1 MESKR
6 FVTFQDY
13 ISHYAIDMDYLKKG
27 CDRPE
32 DWDKDVLFVDK
43 WDKFDIQY
51 TNKMYRINRFPTL
64 IQNWDKYNQAEI
76 FYDTDKEIKEQQ
88 SYLELERKFL
98 NVFRNLWTCSRTFV
112 ESSISYKDIFPEDI
126 DQNKLKELQEKLFE
140 SIIEVSELKDLEF
153 LLKLNLRDYISTCLC
168 FVDLNLII
176 WPGDFACPTYLT
188 DQSNRELLE
197 KICNVEGV
205 YLCPLSS

>member
-1 MESKR
+1 MESKS

-13 ISHYAIDMDYLKKG
+13 ISHYTIDMDYLKQG

-32 DWDKDVLFVDK
+32 HWDKDILFVDK
-43 WDKFDIQY
+43 WDEFDKQY

-76 FYDTDKEIKEQQ
+76 FYEKDREINEQRD
-88 SYLELERKFL
+88 YLDIERKFL

-112 ESSISYKDIFPEDI
+112 ESSISYDNIFPENI
-126 DQNKLKELQEKLFE
+126 DQNKLKELQEKFHGT
-140 SIIEVSELKDLEF
+140 IIEVSELEDLEF
-153 LLKLNLRDYISTCLC
+153 LLKLNLRDYISTCLY

-176 WPGDFACPTYLT
+176 WPGDFACPTYLR
-188 DQSNRELLE
+188 DEANRELLE

-205 YLCPLSS
+205 YLCPLTS